1 MSKKFW
7 LKEIRS
13 KKLWSKKLKFW
24 VKKFFVQEILG
35 TYYPAKKHYGQKDV
49 WSKKIMK
56 VEEIGCSWIIDQRHD
71 QRHVLR
77 HCQLSVSDSKKV
89 GHTDVSVIKLE
100 LVTN

>member
-1 MSKKFW
+1 
-7 LKEIRS
+7 
-13 KKLWSKKLKFW
+13 
-24 VKKFFVQEILG
+24 
-35 TYYPAKKHYGQKDV
+35 
-49 WSKKIMK
+49 MK

-89 GHTDVSVIKLE
+89 GHTYVSVIQLE